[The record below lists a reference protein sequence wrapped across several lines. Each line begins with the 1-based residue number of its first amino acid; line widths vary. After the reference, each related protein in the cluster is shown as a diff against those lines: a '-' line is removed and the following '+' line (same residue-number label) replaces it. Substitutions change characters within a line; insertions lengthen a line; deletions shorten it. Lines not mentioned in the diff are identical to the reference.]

1 MPQERPV
8 SIGKPV
14 PLRLAVAFPDD
25 ALLAIASWPVRDPAD
40 VGAKARLSVDVCPAA
55 NVMGNVAPVRVKPVP
70 VTVALVT
77 VTDPV
82 PVDVK
87 VTD

>member
-1 MPQERPV
+1 M

-40 VGAKARLSVDVCPAA
+40 VGANIRLSVDVCPGA
-55 NVMGNVAPVRVKPVP
+55 NVMGNVAPVSVNAEPVI
-70 VTVALVT
+70 VALVT

-82 PVDVK
+82 PVEVR
-87 VTD
+87 VTG